1 MYYKGDLQAMAILSL
16 AGAAEPHHAEPPPG
30 KLQI

>member
-1 MYYKGDLQAMAILSL
+1 MAILSL